1 MYETLKSAFEHRS
14 VTEYDL
20 CEKMSEESISYRVW
34 HYPIVCLVR
43 SKQFPLLKMPSRLRQ
58 STLEGGTVSK

>member
-34 HYPIVCLVR
+34 HYPIVCL
-43 SKQFPLLKMPSRLRQ
+43 QFPLLKMPSRLRQ